1 MKKAHLDLSLI
12 VCVLCLATLLFG
24 CATTFKVTSDP
35 VDASVSLIS
44 GESETAERK
53 LIGKTP
59 LEMPMEEF
67 NSKLGKEIPDGG
79 FFKVAVTKEGFSE
92 EILSIP
98 ATSFGTTLTQID
110 VKLKKDD
117 GKKDKEV
124 KTAQELLS
132 QLFLA
137 QRFALAQQFERALIE
152 LDKILATQPT
162 FARALS
168 MKGSIYYA
176 LKDYPE
182 SVKWYEEAIKV
193 DPQMDE
199 TIKLLAK
206 VRELNKGRVPA
217 QAGDKK

>member
-1 MKKAHLDLSLI
+1 MRNARLDLSLY
-12 VCVLCLATLLFG
+12 VFLTLVTLG
-24 CATTFKVTSDP
+24 CSSTFKVTSDP
-35 VDASVSLIS
+35 IEANVSLMS
-44 GESETAERK
+44 VDGENAERK

-67 NSKLGKEIPDGG
+67 NSKIGKEVPAGG
-79 FFKVAVTKEGFSE
+79 FFKMVVTKEGFDE

-110 VKLKKDD
+110 VKLKKDS
-117 GKKDKEV
+117 GKKEKEM

-152 LDKILATQPT
+152 IDKILTTQPT

-176 LKDYPE
+176 LKNYPE
-182 SVKWYEEAIKV
+182 SIKWYEEAIKA

-199 TIKLLAK
+199 TIKLLTK
-206 VRELNKGRVPA
+206 VRDLNKGRLPA
-217 QAGDKK
+217 QVGDKK